1 LELRFNPVDIE
12 ELHAAKQV
20 DMTLIEITPSGFGL
34 YWPRLDADVA
44 VLGLL
49 QGIFGSRKWQAQ
61 RSKESFG
68 KEFLK
73 LKGKVPSDLDL
84 EF

>member
-1 LELRFNPVDIE
+1 MTLTPADL
-12 ELHAAKQV
+12 
-20 DMTLIEITPSGFGL
+20 TLIEITPSGFGL
-34 YWPRLDADVA
+34 YWPRVDADVS

-49 QGIFGSRKWQAQ
+49 QGIFGSRKWEAQ
-61 RSKESFG
+61 RSTGFFG
-68 KEFLK
+68 KELLK